1 MPTPPSPREPGS
13 GPHPS
18 DPGRRGCPGRVTRRP
33 LPDPSAVHLRPVPST
48 APPYDDELLPPLPA
62 TARPAPRPDH
72 HPPATDCTAPGGP
85 GPTSPLRATA
95 RQGPGPSSE
104 PRPAAQPGTAGR
116 PAFATQFAQVLV
128 ESLAGT
134 RPPRQLSTWTTERA
148 KSRIQR
154 MAPLLAAGHPPRLR
168 RVLATHPAPGVIEM
182 TIIIAAGPRTR
193 ALAIRLEHTTPPRPR
208 PGRPQQP
215 AKWICTDIEAA

>member
-1 MPTPPSPREPGS
+1 MPTPPPPRAPGS
-13 GPHPS
+13 GLHPG

-33 LPDPSAVHLRPVPST
+33 LPDPSAVYLRPVPST

-62 TARPAPRPDH
+62 SPRPAARPDRPSTTGLPAPSGQPRPT
-72 HPPATDCTAPGGP
+72 PPP
-85 GPTSPLRATA
+85 
-95 RQGPGPSSE
+95 GPGPSSQ
-104 PRPAAQPGTAGR
+104 PRPGTRPGTAGR

-128 ESLAGT
+128 ESLAGA

-154 MAPLLAAGHPPRLR
+154 MAPLLAAGHSPQLR

-193 ALAIRLEHTTPPRPR
+193 ALAIRLEHTAPPCPR
-208 PGRPQQP
+208 PGRPPHP

>member
-13 GPHPS
+13 GPHRS
-18 DPGRRGCPGRVTRRP
+18 DPGRRGCPGRVTRHP

-62 TARPAPRPDH
+62 ATPRPAARPDH
-72 HPPATDCTAPGGP
+72 HPPTPGQPAPI
-85 GPTSPLRATA
+85 SPPRSTPP
-95 RQGPGPSSE
+95 QGPGPSSE
-104 PRPAAQPGTAGR
+104 PRPATQPGTAGR
-116 PAFATQFAQVLV
+116 PAFATQFARVLV

-168 RVLATHPAPGVIEM
+168 RVLATHPARGVIEM

-208 PGRPQQP
+208 PGRPPQP

>member
-1 MPTPPSPREPGS
+1 MPTPPPPRAPGS

-18 DPGRRGCPGRVTRRP
+18 DPGRPGCPGRVTRRP

-62 TARPAPRPDH
+62 TARPAARPAH
-72 HPPATDCTAPGGP
+72 HPPAADRIAPGGP
-85 GPTSPLRATA
+85 GPTSPPRATPP
-95 RQGPGPSSE
+95 PGPAGQ
-104 PRPAAQPGTAGR
+104 PANTR
-116 PAFATQFAQVLV
+116 LAFATQFAQVLV

-134 RPPRQLSTWTTERA
+134 RPPRQLATWTTERA

-154 MAPLLAAGHPPRLR
+154 MAPLLAAGHSPQLR
-168 RVLATHPAPGVIEM
+168 RVLAHHPAPGVIEM
-182 TIIIAAGPRTR
+182 TIIIAVGPRTR
-193 ALAIRLEHTTPPRPR
+193 ALAIRLEHTRPPHSR
-208 PGRPQQP
+208 PGRPPQP

>member
-13 GPHPS
+13 GPHRS
-18 DPGRRGCPGRVTRRP
+18 DPGRRGCPGRVTRHP
-33 LPDPSAVHLRPVPST
+33 LPDPSAVHLRPVPSA

-62 TARPAPRPDH
+62 
-72 HPPATDCTAPGGP
+72 AT
-85 GPTSPLRATA
+85 
-95 RQGPGPSSE
+95 
-104 PRPAAQPGTAGR
+104 PRPAA
-116 PAFATQFAQVLV
+116 
-128 ESLAGT
+128 

-168 RVLATHPAPGVIEM
+168 RVLATHPARGVIEM

-208 PGRPQQP
+208 PGRPPQP

>member
-13 GPHPS
+13 GPHRS

-48 APPYDDELLPPLPA
+48 APPYDDELLPPLPG
-62 TARPAPRPDH
+62 TPMPAARPDH
-72 HPPATDCTAPGGP
+72 HPPTPGQPAPI
-85 GPTSPLRATA
+85 SPPRSTPP
-95 RQGPGPSSE
+95 QGPGPSSE
-104 PRPAAQPGTAGR
+104 PRPAAQPGTAVR

-134 RPPRQLSTWTTERA
+134 RPPSQLSTWTTGRA
-148 KSRIQR
+148 ISRIQR